1 MVRDDSLVVA
11 DIVHTAAVRLVFELE
26 PIAPAGRLVWD
37 AIGTTAAMSLGYT
50 FFFLFMN
57 VTATRHLRAQTEMAV
72 AHGRQSPLT
81 DEFADPDLS
90 VG

>member
-1 MVRDDSLVVA
+1 
-11 DIVHTAAVRLVFELE
+11 
-26 PIAPAGRLVWD
+26 
-37 AIGTTAAMSLGYT
+37 MSLGYT